1 MTETLPEDID
11 TKRSLHPSVV
21 LLWRLQRLVRLITFG
36 LPMAI
41 GLAIGAGMLAGYAV
55 GVVVGVLLVVIN
67 LVTTLVWPGL
77 EYGAFRFA
85 MREQDLW
92 VQSGVLFRRWSTIP
106 FSRIQHVDTRQG
118 PIERMFGLR
127 RLQIYTA
134 SGVTADGSI
143 PGLAD
148 QEADDIRDHLSRLA
162 GVAGEQDD
170 GV

>member
-41 GLAIGAGMLAGYAV
+41 GLGIGAGMLAGYAV

-67 LVTTLVWPGL
+67 LVTTLIWPGL

-85 MREQDLW
+85 MR
-92 VQSGVLFRRWSTIP
+92 
-106 FSRIQHVDTRQG
+106 
-118 PIERMFGLR
+118 
-127 RLQIYTA
+127 
-134 SGVTADGSI
+134 
-143 PGLAD
+143 
-148 QEADDIRDHLSRLA
+148 
-162 GVAGEQDD
+162 
-170 GV
+170 